1 MPFKSK
7 NETKKKMQL
16 ISLMDVVFILLIFF
30 LVSIFF
36 ASLPNEERKLFIPTP
51 KNEPGFA
58 QVLVQLVDENSFFYI
73 DPLVTEQLV
82 RDITQID
89 NRTFMNASQRLQQKK
104 QLILKKNTYSTYGSD
119 GQVNNLFQKLNDLV
133 KHADTHP
140 AEKYFVMIRCP
151 DDMPYSS
158 VIDVIQILSVTKY
171 KNIEYGCIGG
181 TLDEIRNSQSIEK
194 RLVREGSAL
203 RRNVVIEF

>member
-7 NETKKKMQL
+7 IERKKKMQL

-51 KNEPGFA
+51 KNEPGYA

-73 DPLVTEQLV
+73 DPLITEQLV

-89 NRTFMNASQRLQQKK
+89 NQTFKSASQRLQQKK
-104 QLILKKNTYSTYGSD
+104 QLIIQKNTYERFNAVD
-119 GQVNNLFQKLNDLV
+119 GVNNLNQKLNNLV
-133 KHADTHP
+133 THANNHP
-140 AEKYFVMIRCP
+140 EEKYFVMIRCP

-158 VIDVIQILSVTKY
+158 VIDVIQILSKTNY
-171 KNIEYGCIGG
+171 KNIEYGCVGG
-181 TLDEIRNSQSIEK
+181 TIQDIQNSPSIEK
-194 RLVREGSAL
+194 RLVREGTAL